1 MRKVDSS
8 DIDRIRS
15 KWEPVISSRTSFKN
29 KNIINLIC
37 LYSEW
42 YSNDDSGVCIMDL
55 PERLL
60 DIFQKIESHS
70 RIEILGKFANV
81 VSGNI
86 EYKLSNG
93 KFVPINGITE
103 YEISEE
109 DKVEIFG
116 QEFIKDLDRWKYY
129 ITDKQKFRDRNLDNI
144 LE

>member
-15 KWEPVISSRTSFKN
+15 KWEPVISSRTTFKN
-29 KNIINLIC
+29 RVIIDLIC
-37 LYSEW
+37 LYCEW
-42 YSNDDSGVCIMDL
+42 YSSINDNELHTDL
-55 PERLL
+55 PQRLL
-60 DIFQKIESHS
+60 DIFKRIESYP

-81 VSGNI
+81 ASGNI

-93 KFVPINGITE
+93 KFIPINGIIE

-109 DKVEIFG
+109 DKIEIFG
-116 QEFIKDLDRWKYY
+116 QDFIKDLDRWKYY